1 MSVGSY
7 CQGSVCNALPDET
20 LRTAAQRME
29 KEGMGSLVVVEED
42 RPVGVLTDRDLV
54 LHVLAGRRDANEA
67 RVRDAVARPAV
78 TIRADASLPDAT
90 DLMRRRRLRRL
101 PVVDSE
107 GSLVGVIT
115 ADDVV
120 RLLAEE
126 VMGLARVAAS
136 QLPVGASV
144 GAEAAGAA
152 AAGLKPPPGLRLVEH
167 YRSDVKCLRA
177 DTNARA
183 LADMMKAEAVGCVV
197 ATSDGEDA
205 IGIVTDRDLAI
216 RIVAS
221 DSDPDA
227 TPVSAIMSAP
237 PVTAEATQPL
247 DEVVA
252 KMSAHGVRRLPILSG
267 GRAIGMVTYDDLLV
281 AFGRE
286 LAQLGEAAR
295 AEVRHEQ
302 RVDQAERVR
311 RSAETRLR
319 ELGSKATELGGQSI
333 DALRKEL
340 DGFRERLRRR

>member
-7 CQGSVCNALPDET
+7 SQRSVCTAKPDET
-20 LRTAAQRME
+20 LRAVAQRME
-29 KEGMGSLVVVEED
+29 KEGTGSLVVVEED
-42 RPVGVLTDRDLV
+42 RAVGVLTDRDLV
-54 LHVLAGRRDANEA
+54 LHVLAGRRDAGET
-67 RVRDAVARPAV
+67 RVRDAVQRSAFTIGGDARL
-78 TIRADASLPDAT
+78 TDAT
-90 DLMRRRRLRRL
+90 NLMRRHRLRRL
-101 PVVDSE
+101 PVVEAE
-107 GSLVGVIT
+107 GRVVGMIS

-126 VMGLARVAAS
+126 ITGLARVAAA
-136 QLPVGASV
+136 QLPFGASA
-144 GAEAAGAA
+144 GAAAAGAA
-152 AAGLKPPPGLRLVEH
+152 AAGLKPPPGMRLVEH

-177 DTNARA
+177 DTSARA

-221 DSDPDA
+221 ESDPDA

-302 RVDQAERVR
+302 RAEQAERVR